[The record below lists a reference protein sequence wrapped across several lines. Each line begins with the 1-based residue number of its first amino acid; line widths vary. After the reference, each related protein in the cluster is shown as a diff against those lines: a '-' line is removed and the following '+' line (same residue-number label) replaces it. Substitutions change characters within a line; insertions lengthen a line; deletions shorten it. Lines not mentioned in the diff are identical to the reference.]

1 MFNDIFGMW
10 KKQGLMNQALKNLKK
25 MFTESRCMF
34 EKSTKALFNN
44 KEVDVDIYKADK
56 NLNKLEIETRR
67 KILEHLSINPQQD
80 IIASF
85 IFVDVVR
92 DLERIGDVSKAI
104 VKLNETYPER
114 FEPGEYTDVITSC
127 KERLDVM
134 FDLTPKAFMDADKDS
149 AGKAESIYE
158 DEVRVRLD
166 KLVRKIMDDKEIEV
180 KRAIAYTLAARYLRR
195 IGGHLANINSTILSP
210 FDRIRHD
217 KVDID

>member
-10 KKQGLMNQALKNLKK
+10 KKQGLMSQALKNLEK
-25 MFTESRCMF
+25 MFKESRCMF

-44 KEVDVDIYKADK
+44 DKIDVDIYEADK
-56 NLNKLEIETRR
+56 NLNKLEMETRR

-104 VKLNETYPER
+104 IKLNETYPKK

-127 KERLDVM
+127 KEKIDTM
-134 FDLTPKAFMDADKDS
+134 FDLTSKAFMEADKDS
-149 AGKAESIYE
+149 ACKVELIYE
-158 DEVRVRLD
+158 DEIRVKLD
-166 KLVRKIMDDKEIEV
+166 KLVRKIMDDKEIDV
-180 KRAIAYTLAARYLRR
+180 KKAIAYTLMARYLRR
-195 IGGHLANINSTILSP
+195 ISGHLANITSTVVSP
-210 FDRIRHD
+210 FDRVRHD